1 MSEQSFKN
9 FMRSKCTTISLALIM
24 ATAANASANI
34 TAQQKDKIK
43 KETKDF
49 IQGKTKELEI
59 PLDSNRTFYYV
70 RDNNKVELSIFTG
83 EDDLAFYDSKTTKSA
98 KKEYKNEQEE
108 AFKNAPAN
116 ESKVKSPQDFVKEY
130 NEKGKIILG
139 SYSSVEK
146 NITEI
151 SFSGTSQEI
160 DEAFKDLKFIKN
172 GEEINTERLEKAKKN
187 YKNLYLNQSIK
198 EIESIAVHENQHK
211 VNDKNNIYAPGLNT
225 VEYGKLNC
233 WDECSANLAQLI
245 LENHKYQTAL
255 SAGKTQ
261 EETLKEFS
269 EQFSFYKDAVAKGL
283 NPDSKEAK
291 ELMVQGTIKMW
302 KKDYQK
308 VYEDQTIN
316 QMQNGSANTVGLI
329 IGNEKD
335 YKQRVN
341 EMFDSFDENTK
352 LQEFGIKIG
361 KLSQY
366 LPAEDF
372 ELSEK
377 CMEEAN
383 QITLEKTGFSLEEGK
398 QISQELPGSQK
409 KDQKTLAKLMSDP
422 EKLLHLSGRISAAL
436 SKTAQNENITQTKT
450 QQQTNSG
457 IVNIAMKNSAER

>member
-34 TAQQKDKIK
+34 TAQQKEKIK

-59 PLDSNRTFYYV
+59 PLDSNRTFHYA
-70 RDNNKVELSIFTG
+70 KFKHKIKLSVITG
-83 EDDLAFYDSKTTKSA
+83 ENNSAFYDSKTTESA
-98 KKEYKNEQEE
+98 KKEYKKDQKD
-108 AFKNAPAN
+108 AFKYAPFN

-130 NEKGKIILG
+130 NENDGKIITGLY
-139 SYSSVEK
+139 YSQNKHIVQFE
-146 NITEI
+146 
-151 SFSGTSQEI
+151 FSGTQQEI
-160 DEAFKDLKFIKN
+160 NEAFKNLN
-172 GEEINTERLEKAKKN
+172 LEKSDSTYLEQIKKRYEN
-187 YKNLYLNQSIK
+187 YQSTNNV
-198 EIESIAVHENQHK
+198 ERTAVHENQHK
-211 VNDKNNIYAPGLNT
+211 VNDKNNIYAPGLNAM
-225 VEYGKLNC
+225 EYGKLNC

-245 LENHKYQTAL
+245 LENHKYQKAL

-261 EETLKEFS
+261 EEALKEFS
-269 EQFSFYKDAVAKGL
+269 ERFSFYKDAVAKGL
-283 NPDSKEAK
+283 NPDSNETK

-302 KKDYQK
+302 KTCYQK
-308 VYEDQTIN
+308 PYEYQTIN
-316 QMQNGSANTVGLI
+316 QMQHSPANTVGLI
-329 IGNEKD
+329 IGNEED

-341 EMFDSFDENTK
+341 QIFDSFDENPK
-352 LQEFGIKIG
+352 LQKLGITIG

-377 CMEEAN
+377 CMEAAN
-383 QITLEKTGFSLEEGK
+383 QLTLKKTGFSLEEGK
-398 QISQELPGSQK
+398 QISQELPGVQEE
-409 KDQKTLAKLMSDP
+409 DQKALAKLISDP
-422 EKLLHLSGRISAAL
+422 EKLLELSGRISAAL